1 MSVGFFVTHEE
12 FGCYQIRSDDHNGG
26 SEKEGKDRDVRQ

>member
-12 FGCYQIRSDDHNGG
+12 SRYRQVHSDDHRSG
-26 SEKEGKDRDVRQ
+26 SEKENKDRDVRQ